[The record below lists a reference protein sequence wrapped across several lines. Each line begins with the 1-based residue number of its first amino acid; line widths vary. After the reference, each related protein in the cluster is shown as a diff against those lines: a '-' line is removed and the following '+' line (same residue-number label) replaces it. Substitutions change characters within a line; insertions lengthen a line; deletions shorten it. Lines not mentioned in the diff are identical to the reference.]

1 MYQFIIDTDS
11 YAGNFERELCGYCT
25 GHWDNETHGG
35 VQSAMFKEE
44 VGDPDEYFENV
55 AYTTIEDAS
64 YPFISCVTIVNEPT
78 TKQCNSVAIFF
89 DEKPTKKQIELMKQ
103 RAERYASEGK
113 DILGRPLEFKVIG
126 YRLIQKIEITRKIE
140 IKI

>member
-1 MYQFIIDTDS
+1 MYQFIIDTDM

-35 VQSAMFKEE
+35 VQSAIFKEE
-44 VGDPDEYFENV
+44 VGNPDEYFGNV
-55 AYTTIEDAS
+55 AYTMVEDFS
-64 YPFISCVTIVNEPT
+64 LLTCVTIVTEPI

-89 DEKPTKKQIELMKQ
+89 DTKPTKEQIKLMKQ
-103 RAERYASEGK
+103 RAEKYSSEGK
-113 DILGRPLEFKVIG
+113 DILERPLEFKVID
-126 YRLIQKIEITRKIE
+126 YRLIQKIEIIKK